1 IYEVLYW
8 TKDYMWVPDIDAQIR
23 QHVWYIYRRSE
34 IDIPFPVRHVL
45 LEQQGQ
51 AIPQQEDGY
60 ERVIESVEIFAPLS
74 SDEKEA
80 VARSA
85 IKSVFAPGELI
96 LRRGAP
102 GDSMFVIYRGNVEV
116 RLPNRDGNAQ
126 QVAELK
132 PGNFFGEMALLTGEP
147 R

>member
-1 IYEVLYW
+1 MSVAEF
-8 TKDYMWVPDIDAQIR
+8 DAHIR

-60 ERVIESVEIFAPLS
+60 ERVIESVEIFSPLS
-74 SDEKEA
+74 VEEKEA

-116 RLPNRDGNAQ
+116 RLPNSDGHAQ
-126 QVAELK
+126 QVAELN

-147 R
+147 RNAD